1 MYTAASKGSLAR
13 GQSSCSMQNKLQ
25 LSETTPRTGFN
36 SLFIARLAAGSWWE
50 EFYVPSARLHI
61 LKPSAVLR
69 QGLKEVFLHFCGV
82 WPRGL
87 ICSPPAQCFPS
98 HVLPKQTTSFVLP
111 AQGLRPS
118 PSETQALSKGPG
130 CPQLCPEPLISHR
143 LQRATSR
150 SWCFGLSYTKQHNQ
164 VCEKLLPDC
173 KLSFNGAA
181 NARASEQMQQGPL
194 SLQRCI
200 WADWLRELKG
210 SLTVLDTF
218 VGDFQ
223 V

>member
-1 MYTAASKGSLAR
+1 
-13 GQSSCSMQNKLQ
+13 MQNKLQ
-25 LSETTPRTGFN
+25 LNEMTPRTGFN

-61 LKPSAVLR
+61 LKPSAVLQ
-69 QGLKEVFLHFCGV
+69 QGLKEGFFPFLWCV
-82 WPRGL
+82 
-87 ICSPPAQCFPS
+87 
-98 HVLPKQTTSFVLP
+98 
-111 AQGLRPS
+111 AQGAHLLSSGSVLSLPCLAQANHELCPASPGACPS
-118 PSETQALSKGPG
+118 PSESQALSKGPG

-164 VCEKLLPDC
+164 VCEKLLHDC
-173 KLSFNGAA
+173 KLSLNGAA

-194 SLQRCI
+194 SFQRCI
-200 WADWLRELKG
+200 WADWLCELKG
-210 SLTVLDTF
+210 SLMVLDTF

>member
-1 MYTAASKGSLAR
+1 MYTAASKGSLAG
-13 GQSSCSMQNKLQ
+13 GQNSCSMQNKLQ
-25 LSETTPRTGFN
+25 LNETTPRTGFN

-61 LKPSAVLR
+61 LKPSAVLW
-69 QGLKEVFLHFCGV
+69 QGLREVFLHFCGV
-82 WPRGL
+82 WPGEL
-87 ICSPPAQCFPS
+87 ICSLPAQCFPS
-98 HVLPKQTTSFVLP
+98 RVLPKQTMSFVLP

-130 CPQLCPEPLISHR
+130 CPRSCPEPLISRR
-143 LQRATSR
+143 LQRATSH

-164 VCEKLLPDC
+164 VCEKLLRDC

-181 NARASEQMQQGPL
+181 NARASEQMQQGLL
-194 SLQRCI
+194 SLQCCI
-200 WADWLRELKG
+200 WADWLCELKG
-210 SLTVLDTF
+210 SLMVLDTF

-223 V
+223 A